1 MIAVA
6 TLAGCSKTTKEA
18 PAPAS
23 GAAGSAARAKVPEV
37 AVAEWYRVVIG
48 EKQGTAIP
56 VFLHVPP
63 TGAEAF
69 IATGPE
75 RIRAKLVSRPPA
87 LALEFEIFRT
97 RITATAGAGGELDG
111 TFESAS
117 GSWGAAS
124 LSFHAAPVA
133 APEPALRFPVSAGG
147 PDVAGVWKLAFPDQR
162 GKLTIKHGEGV
173 ELTATLAFETGNLAL
188 MAGSQDGRTV
198 RLSAFDGAAP
208 FLFVGELDE
217 AGATLKGTWTAGQ
230 ALAWK
235 EALTGERTEDFVLE
249 NQARLVSKRP
259 KFTFPP
265 VARAP
270 YLGKPLIVE
279 LGGSWCPACGH
290 ASGKLKEL
298 QARFATAGLQVVTLA
313 YEFTEDVAY
322 NKAQAEAFKAKY
334 GIPWEVIPI
343 DGDLDRYNEIL
354 PPALEGIDASGFPIT
369 IFVAADG
376 RIEGFHSGFPPA
388 AWTEL
393 HASAIAEYDRL
404 AALIVTPRK

>member
-1 MIAVA
+1 MVLAV
-6 TLAGCSKTTKEA
+6 TTIAGCSKSTREP

-23 GAAGSAARAKVPEV
+23 GSAGSAVPA
-37 AVAEWYRVVIG
+37 AVPTAAEWYRVVIG

-56 VFLHVPP
+56 VFLHIPP

-69 IATGPE
+69 VATGPE

-97 RITATAGAGGELDG
+97 RITATAGAGGALDG
-111 TFESAS
+111 TFESSS

-124 LSFHAAPVA
+124 LSFRAEPVA
-133 APEPALRFPVSAGG
+133 KPDPTLRFPAAPGG
-147 PDVAGVWKLAFPDQR
+147 PDAAGVWKLAFPDQG

-173 ELTATLAFETGNLAL
+173 ELTASLAFQTGNLAL
-188 MAGSQDGRTV
+188 MAGSQEGRTV

-208 FLFVGELDE
+208 FMFVGELDE
-217 AGATLKGTWTAGQ
+217 AGKALTGTWTAGQ

-235 EALTGERTEDFVLE
+235 EAVTGERTEDFTLE
-249 NQARLVSKRP
+249 IQTRLASKRP
-259 KFTFPP
+259 KLAIPQ

-270 YLGKPLIVE
+270 YVGKPLIVE

-298 QARFATAGLQVVTLA
+298 QTRYAADGLQVVTLS
-313 YEFTEDVAY
+313 YEFTEDPAY
-322 NKAQAEAFKAKY
+322 NKTQADAFKAKY
-334 GIPWEVIPI
+334 AIPWEVIPV

-354 PPALEGIDASGFPIT
+354 PPGLEGIDASGFPIT

-376 RIEGFHSGFPPA
+376 GIEGFHSGFPPA
-388 AWTEL
+388 AWSDL
-393 HASAIAEYDRL
+393 HAAAIADYDRL
-404 AALIVTPRK
+404 AARIVAPRK

>member
-1 MIAVA
+1 MCVLLAVA
-6 TLAGCSKTTKEA
+6 TLAGCSKPAREA
-18 PAPAS
+18 PAPAIGS
-23 GAAGSAARAKVPEV
+23 AGSAAPAAVPK
-37 AVAEWYRVVIG
+37 AAEWYRVVLG

-56 VFLHVPP
+56 VFLNVPP
-63 TGAEAF
+63 SGGEAF
-69 IATGPE
+69 IVTGPE
-75 RIRAKLVSRPPA
+75 RIRATLVSRPPD

-97 RITATAGAGGELDG
+97 RITAKAGAAGELDG
-111 TFESAS
+111 TFESTS
-117 GSWGAAS
+117 GSWGAAT

-133 APEPALRFPVSAGG
+133 APDPALRFPATPGG
-147 PDVAGVWKLAFPDQR
+147 PDAGGVWRIAFPDQP
-162 GKLTIKHGEGV
+162 GKVTIKPREGV

-188 MAGSQDGRTV
+188 MAGAQDGRTV
-198 RLSAFDGAAP
+198 RLAAFDGAAP
-208 FLFVGELDE
+208 FLFVGELDA
-217 AGATLKGTWTAGQ
+217 AGTTLTGTWTAGQ

-235 EALTGERTEDFVLE
+235 EALTGERTEDFALD

-259 KFTFPP
+259 KLVFPP
-265 VARAP
+265 IAR

-298 QARFATAGLQVVTLA
+298 QARYATAGLQVVTLA
-313 YEFTEDVAY
+313 YEFTEDAAY
-322 NKAQAEAFKAKY
+322 NKTQAAAFKAKY
-334 GIPWEVIPI
+334 GIPWDVIPV

-376 RIEGFHSGFPPA
+376 GIEGFHSGFPPA

-393 HASAIAEYDRL
+393 HAAAIAEYDRL
-404 AALIVTPRK
+404 AAAIVAPRK